1 MAATNDDMRVC
12 VYQFWYLGEMSF
24 VDIMEDDPNV
34 DTTMKSIHNFQEH
47 S

>member
-1 MAATNDDMRVC
+1 
-12 VYQFWYLGEMSF
+12 MSF

-47 S
+47 SWIKRLWSHLIRLFKSHYN